1 MYLIHPI
8 IIRSIFADMRQPAYL
23 NDNVIT
29 SGTAASFFLSYIG
42 GLLLYICIEAP
53 FSSLQKH
60 IMRSD
65 RSVNENGMKN
75 SFNAI

>member
-1 MYLIHPI
+1 
-8 IIRSIFADMRQPAYL
+8 MRQPAYL

-29 SGTAASFFLSYIG
+29 SGSAAAFFLSYIG
-42 GLLLYICIEAP
+42 GLILYVCIEAP

-65 RSVNENGMKN
+65 KSVNENGKN
-75 SFNAI
+75 KFYQCE